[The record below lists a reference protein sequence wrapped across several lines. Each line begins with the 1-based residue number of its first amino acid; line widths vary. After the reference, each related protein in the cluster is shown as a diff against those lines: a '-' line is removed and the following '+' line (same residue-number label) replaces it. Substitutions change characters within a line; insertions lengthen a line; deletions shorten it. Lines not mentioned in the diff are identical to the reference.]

1 MVNHYIGGTGRF
13 RPPVPNVDVDND
25 IRSGR
30 SIVFRTEL
38 EVADKDGKLGLAANE
53 QTRYDVAFL

>member
-1 MVNHYIGGTGRF
+1 
-13 RPPVPNVDVDND
+13 VDVDND

-30 SIVFRTEL
+30 STVFRTEF

-53 QTRYDVAFL
+53 QTRYDVAFLQL